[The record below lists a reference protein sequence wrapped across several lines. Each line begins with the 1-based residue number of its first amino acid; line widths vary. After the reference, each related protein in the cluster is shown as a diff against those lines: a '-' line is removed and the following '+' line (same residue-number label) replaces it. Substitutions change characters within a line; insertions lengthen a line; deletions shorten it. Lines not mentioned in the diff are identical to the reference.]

1 MITLRTIE
9 DQIAANKR
17 DSIIL
22 VGIVSIVLV
31 GLFYLFAQIYNP
43 SFVFLFLIIAI
54 ILSSLGTIVS
64 YWYSD
69 KIVLSVTK
77 TREPTPIEQAHL
89 SNVVEGLAIAAGIP
103 APRFIIIYDDTN
115 LNAFATGRDPNH
127 AILAVTS
134 ALLKTM
140 NREELEG
147 VVAHEMSHIKN
158 YDIRFASMVAVLVG
172 IIVIAAQIF
181 LRGVMF
187 SGGGGGNRRSG
198 GGNILFLV
206 IGIVLAILAP
216 IFTQLIQ
223 LAVSRQR
230 EYLADSSGAYLT
242 RNPIGLASALEKI
255 KDHNVDTKV
264 NGAVSHLYFANPF
277 LSKNADSWFAT
288 HPPIDE
294 RIKRLKE
301 M

>member
-1 MITLRTIE
+1 
-9 DQIAANKR
+9 
-17 DSIIL
+17 
-22 VGIVSIVLV
+22 
-31 GLFYLFAQIYNP
+31 
-43 SFVFLFLIIAI
+43 
-54 ILSSLGTIVS
+54 
-64 YWYSD
+64 
-69 KIVLSVTK
+69 
-77 TREPTPIEQAHL
+77 
-89 SNVVEGLAIAAGIP
+89 
-103 APRFIIIYDDTN
+103 
-115 LNAFATGRDPNH
+115 
-127 AILAVTS
+127 
-134 ALLKTM
+134 M

-181 LRGVMF
+181 LRGMMF
-187 SGGGGGNRRSG
+187 SGGGNRRG
-198 GGNILFLV
+198 GGNIIFLV
-206 IGIVLAILAP
+206 VGIILAILAP

-242 RNPIGLASALEKI
+242 RNPMGLASALEKI

-277 LSKNADSWFAT
+277 LSKNANSLFAT

-294 RIKRLKE
+294 RIQRLRA

>member
-1 MITLRTIE
+1 ME
-9 DQIAANKR
+9 EQIAANKR
-17 DSIIL
+17 NSIIL
-22 VGIVSIVLV
+22 IGIVSVVLV
-31 GLFYLFAQIYNP
+31 SLGYVFAQIYDP
-43 SFVFLFLIIAI
+43 SLVFVFLIIAV
-54 ILSSLGTIVS
+54 ILSTLGTVAS

-77 TREPTPIEQAHL
+77 TREPTSIEQAHL

-103 APRFIIIYDDTN
+103 APRFVIIADEVN

-127 AILAVTS
+127 AVLAVTS
-134 ALLKTM
+134 ALLKVM

-147 VVAHEMSHIKN
+147 VIAHEMSHIEN

-172 IIVIAAQIF
+172 IVVIASQIF
-181 LRGVMF
+181 LRSMWF
-187 SGGGGGNRRSG
+187 SGGGRDKRDGNA
-198 GGNILFLV
+198 IFLV
-206 IGIVLAILAP
+206 VGIVLAILAP

-242 RNPIGLASALEKI
+242 RNPNGLASALEKI
-255 KDHNVDTKV
+255 KDQNTNTKV
-264 NGAVSHLYFANPF
+264 NGAVSHLYFTNPL

>member
-1 MITLRTIE
+1 LRTME
-9 DQIAANKR
+9 DQISANKR

-22 VGIVSIVLV
+22 VGVVSAALV
-31 GLFYLFAQIYNP
+31 VLFYLFAQIYDP
-43 SFVFLFLIIAI
+43 SLVFLFLIIAV
-54 ILSSLGTIVS
+54 ILSTLGTIAS

-77 TREPTPIEQAHL
+77 TREPTSLEQAHL

-103 APRFIIIYDDTN
+103 APRFIIIKDDTN

-127 AILAVTS
+127 AVLAVTS
-134 ALLKTM
+134 ALLNVM

-147 VVAHEMSHIKN
+147 VIAHEMSHIEN

-172 IIVIAAQIF
+172 IVVIASQIF
-181 LRGVMF
+181 LRSMWF
-187 SGGGGGNRRSG
+187 SGGGRDRKGGNV
-198 GGNILFLV
+198 IFLL

-242 RNPIGLASALEKI
+242 RNPMGLASALEKI
-255 KDHNVDTKV
+255 KDYNVDTKV
-264 NGAVSHLYFANPF
+264 NGAVAHLYFTNPSIF
-277 LSKNADSWFAT
+277 KNANSWLAT

>member
-1 MITLRTIE
+1 MRTIE
-9 DQIAANKR
+9 EQIAANKR

-22 VGIVSIVLV
+22 VGIVSAALIV
-31 GLFYLFAQIYNP
+31 LFYLFAQVYDP
-43 SFVFLFLIIAI
+43 SLVFLFIIIAV
-54 ILSSLGTIVS
+54 ILSTLGTIAS

-69 KIVLSVTK
+69 KIVLSITK
-77 TREPTPIEQAHL
+77 TREPTPLENAHL

-103 APRFIIIYDDTN
+103 APRFVIINDEVN
-115 LNAFATGRDPNH
+115 LNAFATGRDPEH
-127 AILAVTS
+127 AVLAVTS

-172 IIVIAAQIF
+172 IVVIASQIF
-181 LRGVMF
+181 LRSMWF
-187 SGGGGGNRRSG
+187 SGGGNRDRRDGNV
-198 GGNILFLV
+198 IYLV
-206 IGIVLAILAP
+206 IGIILAILAP

-242 RNPIGLASALEKI
+242 RNPMGLASALEKI
-255 KDHNVDTKV
+255 KDNNVNTKV
-264 NGAVSHLYFANPF
+264 NGAVSHLYFTNPLLF
-277 LSKNADSWFAT
+277 KNANSLFAT

>member
-1 MITLRTIE
+1 LRTME
-9 DQIAANKR
+9 EQIATNKR

-22 VGIVSIVLV
+22 VGIVSITLV
-31 GLFYLFAQIYNP
+31 ALFYLFAQVYDP
-43 SFVFLFLIIAI
+43 SLVFVFLIIAV
-54 ILSSLGTIVS
+54 ILSTLGTIAS

-103 APRFIIIYDDTN
+103 APRFVIIADEVN

-127 AILAVTS
+127 AVLAVTS
-134 ALLKTM
+134 ALLKVM
-140 NREELEG
+140 SREELEG
-147 VVAHEMSHIKN
+147 VIAHEMSHIKN
-158 YDIRFASMVAVLVG
+158 YDIRFSSMVAVLVG
-172 IIVIAAQIF
+172 IIVIASQIF
-181 LRGVMF
+181 LRSMWF
-187 SGGGGGNRRSG
+187 SGGNRDQK
-198 GGNILFLV
+198 GGNIIFLV
-206 IGIVLAILAP
+206 IGIMLAILAP

-242 RNPIGLASALEKI
+242 RNPNGLASALEKI
-255 KDHNVDTKV
+255 KNHNTNTKV
-264 NGAVSHLYFANPF
+264 NGAVSHLYFVNP
-277 LSKNADSWFAT
+277 LLPKNAESLFAT

-294 RIKRLKE
+294 RIKRLRE

>member
-1 MITLRTIE
+1 MRTIE
-9 DQIAANKR
+9 EQIAANKR

-22 VGIVSIVLV
+22 VGIVSAALIV
-31 GLFYLFAQIYNP
+31 LFYLFAQVYDP
-43 SFVFLFLIIAI
+43 SLVFLFIIIAV
-54 ILSSLGTIVS
+54 ILSTLGTIAS

-69 KIVLSVTK
+69 KIVLSITK
-77 TREPTPIEQAHL
+77 TREPTPLENAHL

-103 APRFIIIYDDTN
+103 APRFVIINDEVN
-115 LNAFATGRDPNH
+115 LNAFATGRDPEH
-127 AILAVTS
+127 AVLAVTS

-172 IIVIAAQIF
+172 IVVIASQIF
-181 LRGVMF
+181 LRSMWF
-187 SGGGGGNRRSG
+187 SGGGNRDRRDGNV
-198 GGNILFLV
+198 IYLV
-206 IGIVLAILAP
+206 IGIILAILAP

-242 RNPIGLASALEKI
+242 RNPMGLASALEKI
-255 KDHNVDTKV
+255 KDNNVNTKV
-264 NGAVSHLYFANPF
+264 NGAVSHLYFTNPLLF
-277 LSKNADSWFAT
+277 KNANSLFAT

-294 RIKRLKE
+294 RIKILKE

>member
-1 MITLRTIE
+1 MRTME
-9 DQIAANKR
+9 EQIATNKR

-22 VGIVSIVLV
+22 VGIVSVTLV
-31 GLFYLFAQIYNP
+31 ALFYLFAQVYDP
-43 SFVFLFLIIAI
+43 SLVFVFLIIAV
-54 ILSSLGTIVS
+54 ILSTLGTIAS

-103 APRFIIIYDDTN
+103 APRFVIIADEVN

-127 AILAVTS
+127 AVLAVTS
-134 ALLKTM
+134 VLLKVM
-140 NREELEG
+140 SREELEG
-147 VVAHEMSHIKN
+147 VIAHEMSHIEN
-158 YDIRFASMVAVLVG
+158 YDIRFSSMVAVLVG
-172 IIVIAAQIF
+172 IIVIASQIF
-181 LRGVMF
+181 LRSMWF
-187 SGGGGGNRRSG
+187 SGGNRDRKGGNV
-198 GGNILFLV
+198 IFLV
-206 IGIVLAILAP
+206 IGIILAILAP

-242 RNPIGLASALEKI
+242 RNPNGLASALEKI
-255 KDHNVDTKV
+255 KNHNTNTKV
-264 NGAVSHLYFANPF
+264 NGAVSHLYFVNPF
-277 LSKNADSWFAT
+277 LPKNAESLFAT

-294 RIKRLKE
+294 RIKRLRE

>member
-1 MITLRTIE
+1 MKTMEEQIT
-9 DQIAANKR
+9 ANKK
-17 DSIIL
+17 DSILL
-22 VGIVSIVLV
+22 VGVVSLVLV
-31 GLFYLFAQIYNP
+31 LLFYLFAQIYDP
-43 SFVFLFLIIAI
+43 SLAFVFIIIAV
-54 ILSSLGTIVS
+54 ILSTLGTIAS

-89 SNVVEGLAIAAGIP
+89 LNVVEGLAIAAGIP
-103 APRFIIIYDDTN
+103 VPRFIIIDDDTN
-115 LNAFATGRDPNH
+115 LNAFATGRDPEH
-127 AILAVTS
+127 AVLAVTS
-134 ALLKTM
+134 GLLKTM

-147 VVAHEMSHIKN
+147 VVAHEMSHIQN

-172 IIVIAAQIF
+172 IIVIGAQVF
-181 LRGVMF
+181 LRSMWF
-187 SGGGGGNRRSG
+187 TGGRDGRRNGGGNV
-198 GGNILFLV
+198 IFLV

-242 RNPIGLASALEKI
+242 RNPMGLASALEKI

-264 NGAVSHLYFANPF
+264 NGAVSHLYFVNP
-277 LSKNADSWFAT
+277 LLPKNAESLFAT

-294 RIKRLKE
+294 RIRRLRE

>member
-1 MITLRTIE
+1 ME
-9 DQIAANKR
+9 DQISANKR

-22 VGIVSIVLV
+22 VGVVSAALV
-31 GLFYLFAQIYNP
+31 VLFYLFAQIYDP
-43 SFVFLFLIIAI
+43 SLVFLFLIIAV
-54 ILSSLGTIVS
+54 ILSTLGTIAS

-77 TREPTPIEQAHL
+77 TREPTSLEQAHL

-103 APRFIIIYDDTN
+103 APRFIIIKDDTN

-127 AILAVTS
+127 AVLAVTS
-134 ALLKTM
+134 ALLNVM

-147 VVAHEMSHIKN
+147 VIAHEMSHIEN

-172 IIVIAAQIF
+172 IVVIASQIF
-181 LRGVMF
+181 LRSMWF
-187 SGGGGGNRRSG
+187 SGGGRDRKGGNV
-198 GGNILFLV
+198 IFLL

-242 RNPIGLASALEKI
+242 RNPTGLASALEKI
-255 KDHNVDTKV
+255 KDYNVDTKV
-264 NGAVSHLYFANPF
+264 NGAVAHLYFTNPSIF
-277 LSKNADSWFAT
+277 KNANSWLAT

>member
-1 MITLRTIE
+1 ME
-9 DQIAANKR
+9 EQIAANKR
-17 DSIIL
+17 YSIIL
-22 VGIVSIVLV
+22 VGIVSAALV
-31 GLFYLFAQIYNP
+31 VLFYLFAQVYDP
-43 SFVFLFLIIAI
+43 SLVFLFIIIAV
-54 ILSSLGTIVS
+54 ILSTLGTIAS

-69 KIVLSVTK
+69 KIVLSITK
-77 TREPTPIEQAHL
+77 TREPTPLENAHL

-103 APRFIIIYDDTN
+103 APRFVIINDEVN
-115 LNAFATGRDPNH
+115 LNAFATGRDPEH
-127 AILAVTS
+127 AVLAVTS

-147 VVAHEMSHIKN
+147 VVAHEMSHIEN

-172 IIVIAAQIF
+172 IVVIASQIF
-181 LRGVMF
+181 LRSMWF
-187 SGGGGGNRRSG
+187 SGGGSRDRRDGNV
-198 GGNILFLV
+198 IFLV
-206 IGIVLAILAP
+206 IGIILAILAP

-223 LAVSRQR
+223 LVVSRQR

-242 RNPIGLASALEKI
+242 RNPMGLASALEKI
-255 KDHNVDTKV
+255 KDHNVNTKV
-264 NGAVSHLYFANPF
+264 NGAVSHLYFTNPLLF
-277 LSKNADSWFAT
+277 KNTNSLFAT

>member
-1 MITLRTIE
+1 ME
-9 DQIAANKR
+9 EQIAANKR
-17 DSIIL
+17 YSIIL
-22 VGIVSIVLV
+22 VGIVSAALV
-31 GLFYLFAQIYNP
+31 VLFYLFAQVYDP
-43 SFVFLFLIIAI
+43 SLVFLFIIIAV
-54 ILSSLGTIVS
+54 ILSTLGTIAS

-69 KIVLSVTK
+69 KIVLSITK
-77 TREPTPIEQAHL
+77 TREPTPLENAHL

-103 APRFIIIYDDTN
+103 APRFVIINDEVN
-115 LNAFATGRDPNH
+115 LNAFATGRDPEH
-127 AILAVTS
+127 AVLAVTS

-147 VVAHEMSHIKN
+147 VVAHEMSHIEN

-172 IIVIAAQIF
+172 IVVIASQIF
-181 LRGVMF
+181 LRSMWF
-187 SGGGGGNRRSG
+187 SGGGNRDRRDGNV
-198 GGNILFLV
+198 IFLV
-206 IGIVLAILAP
+206 IGIILAILAP

-242 RNPIGLASALEKI
+242 RNPMGLASALEKI
-255 KDHNVDTKV
+255 KDNNVNTKV
-264 NGAVSHLYFANPF
+264 NGAVSHLYFTNPLLF
-277 LSKNADSWFAT
+277 KNANSLFAT

>member
-1 MITLRTIE
+1 MRTME
-9 DQIAANKR
+9 EQIAANKR
-17 DSIIL
+17 DSVIL
-22 VGIVSIVLV
+22 VGIVSTALV
-31 GLFYLFAQIYNP
+31 VLFYLFAQVYDP
-43 SFVFLFLIIAI
+43 SLVFLFIIIAV
-54 ILSSLGTIVS
+54 ILSTLGTIAS

-69 KIVLSVTK
+69 KIVLSITK
-77 TREPTPIEQAHL
+77 TREPTPLENAHL

-103 APRFIIIYDDTN
+103 APRFVIINDEVN
-115 LNAFATGRDPNH
+115 LNAFATGRDPEH
-127 AILAVTS
+127 AVLAVTS

-147 VVAHEMSHIKN
+147 VVAHEISHIEN

-172 IIVIAAQIF
+172 IVVIASQIF
-181 LRGVMF
+181 LRSMWF
-187 SGGGGGNRRSG
+187 SGGGSRDRRDGNV
-198 GGNILFLV
+198 IFLV
-206 IGIVLAILAP
+206 IGIILAILAP

-242 RNPIGLASALEKI
+242 RNPMGLASALEKI
-255 KDHNVDTKV
+255 KDQNVNTKV
-264 NGAVSHLYFANPF
+264 NGAVSHLYFTNPLLF
-277 LSKNADSWFAT
+277 KNANSLFAT

>member
-1 MITLRTIE
+1 LRSME
-9 DQIAANKR
+9 EQISANKR

-31 GLFYLFAQIYNP
+31 GLFYLFAQIYDP
-43 SFVFLFLIIAI
+43 SLVFLFLIIAV
-54 ILSSLGTIVS
+54 ILSTLGTIAS

-77 TREPTPIEQAHL
+77 TREPTPLEKEHL

-103 APRFIIIYDDTN
+103 SPRFIIINDDTN

-181 LRGVMF
+181 LRGMMF
-187 SGGGGGNRRSG
+187 SGGGNRRG
-198 GGNILFLV
+198 GGNIIFLV
-206 IGIVLAILAP
+206 VGIILAILAP

-242 RNPIGLASALEKI
+242 RNPMGLASALEKI

-264 NGAVSHLYFANPF
+264 NGAVSHLYFTNPF
-277 LSKNADSWFAT
+277 LSKNANSWFAT

-294 RIKRLKE
+294 RIKRLRE

>member
-1 MITLRTIE
+1 MRTME
-9 DQIAANKR
+9 EQIAANKR
-17 DSIIL
+17 DSVIL
-22 VGIVSIVLV
+22 VGIVSTALV
-31 GLFYLFAQIYNP
+31 VLFYLFAQVYDP
-43 SFVFLFLIIAI
+43 SLVFLFIIIAV
-54 ILSSLGTIVS
+54 ILSTLGTIAS

-69 KIVLSVTK
+69 KIVLSITK
-77 TREPTPIEQAHL
+77 TREPTPLENAHL

-103 APRFIIIYDDTN
+103 APRFVIINDEVN
-115 LNAFATGRDPNH
+115 LNAFATGRDPEH
-127 AILAVTS
+127 AVLAVTS

-147 VVAHEMSHIKN
+147 VVAHEMSHIEN

-172 IIVIAAQIF
+172 IVVIASQIF
-181 LRGVMF
+181 LRSMWF
-187 SGGGGGNRRSG
+187 SGGGSRDRRDGNV
-198 GGNILFLV
+198 IFLV
-206 IGIVLAILAP
+206 IGIILAILAP

-242 RNPIGLASALEKI
+242 RNPMGLASALEKI
-255 KDHNVDTKV
+255 KDQNVNTKV
-264 NGAVSHLYFANPF
+264 NGAVSHLYFTNPLLF
-277 LSKNADSWFAT
+277 KNANSLFAT

>member
-1 MITLRTIE
+1 MRTME
-9 DQIAANKR
+9 EQIATNKR

-22 VGIVSIVLV
+22 VGIVSVTLV
-31 GLFYLFAQIYNP
+31 ALFYLFAQVYDP
-43 SFVFLFLIIAI
+43 SLVFVFLIIAV
-54 ILSSLGTIVS
+54 ILSTLGTIAS

-103 APRFIIIYDDTN
+103 APRFVIIADEVN

-127 AILAVTS
+127 AVLAVTS
-134 ALLKTM
+134 ALLKVM
-140 NREELEG
+140 SREELEG
-147 VVAHEMSHIKN
+147 VIAHEMSHIEN
-158 YDIRFASMVAVLVG
+158 YDIRFSSMVAVLVG
-172 IIVIAAQIF
+172 IIVIASQIF
-181 LRGVMF
+181 LRSMWF
-187 SGGGGGNRRSG
+187 SGGNRDRKGGNV
-198 GGNILFLV
+198 IFLV
-206 IGIVLAILAP
+206 IGIILAILAP

-242 RNPIGLASALEKI
+242 RNPNGLASALEKI
-255 KDHNVDTKV
+255 KNHNTNTKV
-264 NGAVSHLYFANPF
+264 NGAVSHLYFVNPF
-277 LSKNADSWFAT
+277 LPKNAESLFAT

-294 RIKRLKE
+294 RIKRLRE

>member
-1 MITLRTIE
+1 VISLRSIE
-9 DQIAANKR
+9 EQISANKR

-22 VGIVSIVLV
+22 VGIVSLILVLLSYV
-31 GLFYLFAQIYNP
+31 FAEAYNP
-43 SFVFLFLIIAI
+43 SLVFFFLIIAV
-54 ILSSLGTIVS
+54 ILSTLGTIAS

-69 KIVLSVTK
+69 QIVLSVTK
-77 TREPTPIEQAHL
+77 TREPTQIEQAHL

-103 APRFIIIYDDTN
+103 APRFVIIADEDN
-115 LNAFATGRDPNH
+115 LNAFATGRDPEH

-147 VVAHEMSHIKN
+147 VVAHEMSHIRN
-158 YDIRFASMVAVLVG
+158 YDVRFASMVAVLVG
-172 IIVIAAQIF
+172 LIVIASEIF
-181 LRGVMF
+181 LKSLWF
-187 SGGGGGNRRSG
+187 SGGNRDRRDGGNA
-198 GGNILFLV
+198 IFIV

-223 LAVSRQR
+223 LAISRQR

-242 RNPIGLASALEKI
+242 RNPEGLASALEKI
-255 KDHNVDTKV
+255 KGRNVDTKV
-264 NGAVSHLYFANPF
+264 NGAIAHLYFTNPAIF
-277 LSKNADSWFAT
+277 KNADSWFAT
-288 HPPIDE
+288 HPPIEE
-294 RIKRLKE
+294 RIKRLRE

>member
-1 MITLRTIE
+1 MRTME
-9 DQIAANKR
+9 EQIATNKR

-22 VGIVSIVLV
+22 VGIVSVTLV
-31 GLFYLFAQIYNP
+31 ALFYLFAQVYDP
-43 SFVFLFLIIAI
+43 SLVFVFLIIAV
-54 ILSSLGTIVS
+54 ILSTLGKIAS

-103 APRFIIIYDDTN
+103 APRFVIIADDVN

-127 AILAVTS
+127 AVLAVTS
-134 ALLKTM
+134 ALLKVM
-140 NREELEG
+140 SREELEG
-147 VVAHEMSHIKN
+147 VIAHEMSHIEN
-158 YDIRFASMVAVLVG
+158 YDIRFSSMVAVLVG
-172 IIVIAAQIF
+172 IIVIASQIF
-181 LRGVMF
+181 LRSMWF
-187 SGGGGGNRRSG
+187 SGGNRDRKGGNV
-198 GGNILFLV
+198 IFLLT
-206 IGIVLAILAP
+206 GIILAILAP

-242 RNPIGLASALEKI
+242 RNPEGLASALEKI
-255 KDHNVDTKV
+255 KNQNVNTKV
-264 NGAVSHLYFANPF
+264 NGAVSHLYFVNP
-277 LSKNADSWFAT
+277 LLPKNAESLFAT
-288 HPPIDE
+288 HPPIEE
-294 RIKRLKE
+294 RIRRLRE

>member
-1 MITLRTIE
+1 LRTME
-9 DQIAANKR
+9 EQIAANKR

-22 VGIVSIVLV
+22 VGIVSAALV
-31 GLFYLFAQIYNP
+31 ILFYLFAQVYDP
-43 SFVFLFLIIAI
+43 SLVFLFIIIAV
-54 ILSSLGTIVS
+54 ILSTLGTIAS

-69 KIVLSVTK
+69 KIVLSITK
-77 TREPTPIEQAHL
+77 TREPTSLENAHL
-89 SNVVEGLAIAAGIP
+89 SNVVEGLAIAAGIS
-103 APRFIIIYDDTN
+103 APRFVIINDDVN
-115 LNAFATGRDPNH
+115 LNAFATGRDPEH
-127 AILAVTS
+127 AVLAVTS

-172 IIVIAAQIF
+172 IVVIASQIF
-181 LRGVMF
+181 LRSMWF
-187 SGGGGGNRRSG
+187 SGGGSRDRKDGNV
-198 GGNILFLV
+198 IFLV
-206 IGIVLAILAP
+206 IGIILAILAP

-230 EYLADSSGAYLT
+230 EYLADSSGVYLT
-242 RNPIGLASALEKI
+242 RNPMGLVSALEKI
-255 KDHNVDTKV
+255 KDHNVNTKV
-264 NGAVSHLYFANPF
+264 NGAVSHLYFTNPLLF
-277 LSKNADSWFAT
+277 KNANSLFAT

-294 RIKRLKE
+294 RIKILKD

>member
-1 MITLRTIE
+1 ME
-9 DQIAANKR
+9 EQIATNKR

-22 VGIVSIVLV
+22 VGIVSVTLV
-31 GLFYLFAQIYNP
+31 ALFYLFAQVYDP
-43 SFVFLFLIIAI
+43 SLVFVFLIIAV
-54 ILSSLGTIVS
+54 ILSTLGTIAS

-103 APRFIIIYDDTN
+103 APRFVIIADEVN

-127 AILAVTS
+127 AVLAVTS
-134 ALLKTM
+134 ALFKVM
-140 NREELEG
+140 SREELEG
-147 VVAHEMSHIKN
+147 VIAHEMSHIEN
-158 YDIRFASMVAVLVG
+158 YDIRFSSMVAVLVG
-172 IIVIAAQIF
+172 IIVIASQIF
-181 LRGVMF
+181 LRSMWF
-187 SGGGGGNRRSG
+187 SGGNRDRKGGNV
-198 GGNILFLV
+198 IFLV
-206 IGIVLAILAP
+206 IGIILAILAP

-242 RNPIGLASALEKI
+242 RNPNGLASALEKI
-255 KDHNVDTKV
+255 KNHNTNIKV
-264 NGAVSHLYFANPF
+264 NGAVSHLYFVNPF
-277 LSKNADSWFAT
+277 LPKNAESLFAT

-294 RIKRLKE
+294 RIKRLRE

>member
-1 MITLRTIE
+1 MEEQIT
-9 DQIAANKR
+9 ANKR
-17 DSIIL
+17 DSILL
-22 VGIVSIVLV
+22 VGVVSLVLV
-31 GLFYLFAQIYNP
+31 LLFYLFAQIYDP
-43 SFVFLFLIIAI
+43 SLVFVFIIIAI
-54 ILSSLGTIVS
+54 ILSTLGTIAS

-77 TREPTPIEQAHL
+77 TREPTSIEQAHL

-103 APRFIIIYDDTN
+103 APRFIIIDDETN
-115 LNAFATGRDPNH
+115 LNAFATGRDPEH
-127 AILAVTS
+127 AVLAVTS
-134 ALLKTM
+134 GLLKTM

-147 VVAHEMSHIKN
+147 VVAHEMSHIQN

-172 IIVIAAQIF
+172 IIVIGAQIF
-181 LRGVMF
+181 LRSMWF
-187 SGGGGGNRRSG
+187 TGGRGGRRNDG
-198 GGNILFLV
+198 ENVIFLV
-206 IGIVLAILAP
+206 IGIALAILAP

-242 RNPIGLASALEKI
+242 RNPDGLASALEKI
-255 KDHNVDTKV
+255 KNHNTDTKV
-264 NGAVSHLYFANPF
+264 NGAVSHLYFVNP
-277 LSKNADSWFAT
+277 LLPKNAESLFAT

-294 RIKRLKE
+294 RIKRLRE

>member
-1 MITLRTIE
+1 ME
-9 DQIAANKR
+9 EQIAANKR
-17 DSIIL
+17 NSIIL
-22 VGIVSIVLV
+22 IGIVSVVLV
-31 GLFYLFAQIYNP
+31 SLGYVFAQIYDP
-43 SFVFLFLIIAI
+43 SLVFVFLIIAV
-54 ILSSLGTIVS
+54 ILSTLGTVAS

-103 APRFIIIYDDTN
+103 APRFVIIADEVN

-127 AILAVTS
+127 AVLAVTS
-134 ALLKTM
+134 ALLKVM

-147 VVAHEMSHIKN
+147 VIAHEMSHIEN

-172 IIVIAAQIF
+172 IVVIASQIF
-181 LRGVMF
+181 LRSMWF
-187 SGGGGGNRRSG
+187 SGGGRDRKGGNA
-198 GGNILFLV
+198 IFLV
-206 IGIVLAILAP
+206 IGIILAILAP

-242 RNPIGLASALEKI
+242 RNPMGLASALDKI

-264 NGAVSHLYFANPF
+264 NGAVSHLYFTNPF
-277 LSKNADSWFAT
+277 LSKNANSWFAT
-288 HPPIDE
+288 HPPIEE
-294 RIKRLKE
+294 RIRRLRE

>member
-1 MITLRTIE
+1 MRTLEEQITT
-9 DQIAANKR
+9 NKR

-22 VGIVSIVLV
+22 VGIVSITLV
-31 GLFYLFAQIYNP
+31 ALFYLFAQIYDP
-43 SFVFLFLIIAI
+43 SLVFVFLIIAV
-54 ILSSLGTIVS
+54 ILSTLGTIAS

-103 APRFIIIYDDTN
+103 APRFVVIADEVN

-127 AILAVTS
+127 AVLAVTS
-134 ALLKTM
+134 ALLKVM
-140 NREELEG
+140 SREELEG
-147 VVAHEMSHIKN
+147 VIAHEMSHIKN
-158 YDIRFASMVAVLVG
+158 YDIRFSSMVAVLVG
-172 IIVIAAQIF
+172 IIVIASQIF
-181 LRGVMF
+181 LRSMWF
-187 SGGGGGNRRSG
+187 SGGNRDRK
-198 GGNILFLV
+198 GGNIIFLV
-206 IGIVLAILAP
+206 IGIILAILAP

-242 RNPIGLASALEKI
+242 RNPNGLASALEKI
-255 KDHNVDTKV
+255 KNHNTNTKV
-264 NGAVSHLYFANPF
+264 NGAVSHLYFVNP
-277 LSKNADSWFAT
+277 LLPKNAESLFAT

-294 RIKRLKE
+294 RIKRLRE

>member
-1 MITLRTIE
+1 LRTME
-9 DQIAANKR
+9 EQIAANKR

-22 VGIVSIVLV
+22 VGIVSAALV
-31 GLFYLFAQIYNP
+31 VLFYLFAQVYDP
-43 SFVFLFLIIAI
+43 SLVFLFIIIAV
-54 ILSSLGTIVS
+54 ILSTLGTIAS

-69 KIVLSVTK
+69 KIVLSITK
-77 TREPTPIEQAHL
+77 TREPTQLENAHL
-89 SNVVEGLAIAAGIP
+89 SNVVESLAIAAGIP
-103 APRFIIIYDDTN
+103 APRFVIINDEVN
-115 LNAFATGRDPNH
+115 LNAFATGRDPEH
-127 AILAVTS
+127 AVLAVTS

-147 VVAHEMSHIKN
+147 VVAHEMSHIEN

-172 IIVIAAQIF
+172 IVVIASQIF
-181 LRGVMF
+181 LRSMWF
-187 SGGGGGNRRSG
+187 SGGGSRDRRDGNV
-198 GGNILFLV
+198 IFLV
-206 IGIVLAILAP
+206 IGIILAILAP

-242 RNPIGLASALEKI
+242 RNPMGLASALEKI
-255 KDHNVDTKV
+255 KDHNVNTKV
-264 NGAVSHLYFANPF
+264 NGAVSHLYFTNPLLF
-277 LSKNADSWFAT
+277 KNANSLFAT